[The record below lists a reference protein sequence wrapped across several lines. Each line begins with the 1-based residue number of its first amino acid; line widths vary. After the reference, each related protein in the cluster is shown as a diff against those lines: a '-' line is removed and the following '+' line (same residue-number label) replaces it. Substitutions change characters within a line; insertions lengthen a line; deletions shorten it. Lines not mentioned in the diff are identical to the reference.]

1 MRTLLIRFV
10 VIVAAIFLVSWG
22 LPQVFK
28 MEPPIKYDDWGTLLI
43 FSAILALINT
53 FIRPILKLLAL
64 PITCLTMGLFG
75 IFINVVMFFLA
86 ATLTSL
92 FSGRRVELGWGGALI
107 GAIAVWVVSF
117 IVNRVT
123 EERVSA

>member
-1 MRTLLIRFV
+1 MLIRFV

>member
-1 MRTLLIRFV
+1 VRTLLVRFL
-10 VIVAAIFLVSWG
+10 VIVVAVFLVSWG
-22 LPQVFK
+22 LPKLFN

-43 FSAILALINT
+43 FSAILALLNT

-64 PITCLTMGLFG
+64 PITCLTLGLFG

-92 FSGRRVELGWGGALI
+92 FGGRNVQVGWGGALI

-117 IVNRVT
+117 VVNMVIK
-123 EERVSA
+123 EDVGA